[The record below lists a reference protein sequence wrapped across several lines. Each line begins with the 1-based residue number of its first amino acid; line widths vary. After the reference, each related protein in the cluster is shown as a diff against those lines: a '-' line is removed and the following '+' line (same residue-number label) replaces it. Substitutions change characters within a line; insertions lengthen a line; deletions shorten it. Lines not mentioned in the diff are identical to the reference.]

1 MEDWIHLFVIIIFHL
16 IVYELQSEFFG
27 DVLNS
32 LLCCTWCLLVL
43 WVILTV
49 CESSLEDWDIQLREQ
64 WRGPQFFVATWGDER
79 IHMSAFFRKWLSWW
93 GGKLLR
99 LAVIFFF
106 LILFCARACTEQIP
120 HSEWACRVAR
130 GQCGTGNMKSIVTAP
145 KKEALHI
152 EKIESSWGRCVT
164 MNLQW
169 TVTCVSKIVNCHC
182 KYTHIQ
188 CICASVCPSYSFLL
202 WVRVVLF
209 LSSKKS

>member
-106 LILFCARACTEQIP
+106 FNFILCKSLHRANSPFWVSMQ
-120 HSEWACRVAR
+120 SS
-130 GQCGTGNMKSIVTAP
+130 TG
-145 KKEALHI
+145 
-152 EKIESSWGRCVT
+152 
-164 MNLQW
+164 
-169 TVTCVSKIVNCHC
+169 
-182 KYTHIQ
+182 
-188 CICASVCPSYSFLL
+188 SVWDWECEVHSYSSQEGSTAYRENWELL
-202 WVRVVLF
+202 GKMCHNEFTMDSHLC
-209 LSSKKS
+209 K